1 MRCPCEHVKGMI
13 QHTWGD
19 LSLSMNVSGHFTY
32 DTPRHA
38 GYHAGHQEACLAATM
53 ASFSSRNSCGVAR
66 SRVAM
71 AGSKASLCMH
81 QQSCAQQTA
90 H

>member
-1 MRCPCEHVKGMI
+1 MCKGMI
-13 QHTWGD
+13 QHTMKD
-19 LSLSMNVSGHFTY
+19 LSLSMNALGQVTH

-66 SRVAM
+66 SKVAM
-71 AGSKASLCMH
+71 AGSRASLCMH
-81 QQSCAQQTA
+81 QQSCTQESALKT
-90 H
+90 